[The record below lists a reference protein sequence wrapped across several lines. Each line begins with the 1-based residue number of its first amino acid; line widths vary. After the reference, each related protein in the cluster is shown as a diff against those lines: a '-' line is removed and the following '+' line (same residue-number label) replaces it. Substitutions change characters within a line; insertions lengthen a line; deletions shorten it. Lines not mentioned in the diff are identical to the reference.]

1 MGSISYIQEFLKRRS
16 LKNLPVLNSG
26 VGTRH
31 VNPEDAEVFEVFE
44 LGTTVYLPNGCDIDA
59 TKEDQRFKTYQNYD
73 LCPNGNHQDRGFI
86 LRTSGWPFLKYSDDY
101 FSHLVEPKEDEG
113 FVYLTPVK
121 PGEKPEVVF
130 LVSFTGIYE
139 TFYDDGAPNSTIEMV
154 DGLLH
159 GESLH
164 FDRNSNLISNYQ
176 FSKGL
181 KHGIA
186 KTYYPGKVIKSVTPW
201 VGNKRHGEVL
211 RHLKNGDTRIYT
223 YKHGVLVEKSN

>member
-1 MGSISYIQEFLKRRS
+1 MSPMNSVSYIQEYLKKKT
-16 LKNLPVLNSG
+16 LKKLTIDIEA
-26 VGTRH
+26 TR
-31 VNPEDAEVFEVFE
+31 
-44 LGTTVYLPNGCDIDA
+44 
-59 TKEDQRFKTYQNYD
+59 EDQKFKTYQNYD

-86 LRTSGWPFLKYSDDY
+86 LRNSGWPFLSYSDDC

-121 PGEKPEVVF
+121 PGEIPKVRF

-139 TFYDDGAPNSTIEMV
+139 TFYDDGTPNSTIEMV

-186 KTYYPGKVIKSVTPW
+186 KTYYPGKLIKSVTPW
-201 VGNKRHGEVL
+201 VGNKRHGKVL
-211 RHLKNGDTRIYT
+211 RHRKNGDTQIYT